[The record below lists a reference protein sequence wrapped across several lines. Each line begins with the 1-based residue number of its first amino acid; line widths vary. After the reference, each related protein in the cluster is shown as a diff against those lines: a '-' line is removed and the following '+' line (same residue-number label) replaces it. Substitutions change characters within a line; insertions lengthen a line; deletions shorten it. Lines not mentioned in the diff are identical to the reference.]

1 MEIIFEKSRKN
12 LKKVQNRL
20 AYSSPG
26 KRLNYEDVLF
36 LAVGGYN
43 RTYSLL
49 LEMGL
54 KKDEIATFDDLNLT
68 LNFLQQTHG
77 REVVFIDRLNYVTSS
92 KLFNEATRRVLDLK
106 VADSFEESMMIYSKA
121 TRTIGKGKNEVQW
134 SKPSVVILNDPA
146 LNLQFGGH
154 RFFYQRNL
162 GFMQVVNR
170 NADPKDI
177 LKEIADVE
185 ESDYMTFALYQNPNA
200 SEEDVKQ
207 ALDKLKNNA
216 LRTMDGVDYFKPTE
230 YKKIVDSR
238 DVAEKLKEIE
248 PLEIS
253 QQKTYSRIDKE
264 VAKWV
269 QIPHEAYDFKG
280 FVFKDEEDLF
290 QEEIEMEEQKEKEFE
305 LEQQRKLDA
314 VLSENFNLN
323 IRAGY
328 GSKKLGNSGKETLQS
343 FVEAVDEAND
353 RLNSVALLKNAT
365 TEKEYN
371 QIKKNSVI
379 YFIDGKYKNDERS
392 DANYLGG
399 KRLIPIDVDD
409 QEYNREQ
416 LEEKLEDNGYFGM
429 IYPTARYYFDGSLR
443 WRIVMVADDSFT
455 KETYKHTVKGLAEL
469 LGIHIDDASAKLSQ
483 LAGYPFVKDDI
494 SFVVGS
500 KVNVE
505 QFQPT
510 PKPKNVYE
518 LDPTKKVNTGKS
530 LMDFDHR
537 QAKDL
542 KRALLEG
549 INEGE
554 RNETYFGI
562 MQYLNDTLADERFES
577 KHSEAMQLK
586 ELVIQQ
592 MYEDGLDEKEVEL
605 LCRKQ

>member
-1 MEIIFEKSRKN
+1 MEITFEKSRKN
-12 LKKVQNRL
+12 LKKIQNRL
-20 AYSSPG
+20 MYNSPG
-26 KRLNYEDVLF
+26 KRLNYEEVLF

-43 RTYSLL
+43 RTYDLL
-49 LEMGL
+49 MEMGL
-54 KKDEIATFDDLNLT
+54 KPKDIATFDEIKLT
-68 LNFLQQTHG
+68 GPFLEQTHG
-77 REVVFIDRLNYVTSS
+77 RQVLYINRLNYVTSTKQYGDS
-92 KLFNEATRRVLDLK
+92 TRRSLDLK
-106 VADSFEESMMIYSKA
+106 VADEFEVSMLIYQKA
-121 TRTIGKGKNEVQW
+121 NRTIGKGKNEKEW
-134 SKPSVVILNDPA
+134 AKPSVVILDDPS
-146 LNLQFGGH
+146 LNMQYDGH
-154 RFFYQRNL
+154 RFKFQKNL
-162 GFMQVVNR
+162 GFLQMINR
-170 NADPKDI
+170 NAPPSKI
-177 LKEIADVE
+177 LKEIENVE
-185 ESDYMTFALYQNPNA
+185 EAKKLTFALYQTPRINE
-200 SEEDVKQ
+200 SEILKSLS
-207 ALDKLKNNA
+207 ALKDFA
-216 LRTMDGVDYFKPTE
+216 FRTEEEKDYFKPTE
-230 YKKIVDSR
+230 YKRVVGNKDI
-238 DVAEKLKEIE
+238 ATHLKEVDELGIE
-248 PLEIS
+248 QLKS
-253 QQKTYSRIDKE
+253 NARFGKE
-264 VAKWV
+264 VARWIIV
-269 QIPHEAYDFKG
+269 PHEAYDFKG

-328 GSKKLGNSGKETLQS
+328 GSEKLGNSGKETLQS

-409 QEYNREQ
+409 QEYTREQ

-443 WRIVMVADDSFT
+443 WRIVMVADDNFT

-469 LGIHIDDASAKLSQ
+469 LDIHIDDASAKLSQ

-530 LMDFDHR
+530 LMDFEHQ

-586 ELVIQQ
+586 ELVVQQ

-605 LCRKQ
+605 LCREQ